1 MELFKIANEVYSKD
15 LSSSGVANRWNKTG
29 EFVTYAGSS
38 RSLATLE
45 MVARRSCILPAS
57 ITYKMMVLQIAD
69 EAALFKRLAEADLPV
84 NWTQLDAY
92 PKLQELGSAWYKQ
105 QESLVL
111 QVPSA
116 IIPSEYNYVINTKHP
131 LFLSSVQLLRSEDYF
146 WDERLL

>member
-1 MELFKIANEVYSKD
+1 
-15 LSSSGVANRWNKTG
+15 
-29 EFVTYAGSS
+29 
-38 RSLATLE
+38 
-45 MVARRSCILPAS
+45 
-57 ITYKMMVLQIAD
+57 MMVLQVAD
-69 EAALFKRLAEADLPV
+69 DAALFKRLAVADLPV